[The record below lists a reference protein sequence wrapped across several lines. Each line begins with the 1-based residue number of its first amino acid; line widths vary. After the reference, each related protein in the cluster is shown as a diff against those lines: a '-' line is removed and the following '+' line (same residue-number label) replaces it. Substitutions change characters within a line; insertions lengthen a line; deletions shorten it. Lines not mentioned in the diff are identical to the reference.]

1 MLQLSAVLIVILGV
15 VLLGAYGFGFID
27 EGLMASLFSVVVAG
41 GYAGFRSAIESTGK
55 KTYILAGAMVLFG
68 VLNVVGK
75 VPLDKFLII
84 EGILGIGAAASLW
97 HASAKTGSPSA
108 ANKIQ

>member
-1 MLQLSAVLIVILGV
+1 MLQLSAVLVVIVGV

-27 EGLMASLFSVVVAG
+27 EGLMATLFSVVVAG

-97 HASAKTGSPSA
+97 HANAKTGEPTA